1 MVHLL
6 MGYVAWHRSA
16 KLPGMIDPTEN
27 PTPAKPV
34 ATHPTDAT
42 EEAIPVATAAAAL
55 GITSDAIR
63 ARIRR
68 GALHGEK
75 RGGAWFVFLPEHE
88 RHDTKPDRDTT
99 ARHDT
104 NTTGPDA
111 TQDVVTPNPTDATP
125 IVDLAPL
132 ADLIERQAKELADLR
147 EAAAIWQI
155 RARQA
160 EEQLKQ
166 LTAGTTDSDTEPE
179 LNTVDAEG
187 PQLLQERDPA
197 PTGVL
202 AWWKRLWGS

>member
-1 MVHLL
+1 MT
-6 MGYVAWHRSA
+6 
-16 KLPGMIDPTEN
+16 DPTGD
-27 PTPAKPV
+27 PTSERPD
-34 ATHPTDAT
+34 ATHAT
-42 EEAIPVATAAAAL
+42 NATGDPLPVATAAAAL

-88 RHDTKPDRDTT
+88 RRDTKTDRDTT

-125 IVDLAPL
+125 TVDLAPL

-147 EAAAIWQI
+147 EAAAIWQV

-160 EEQLKQ
+160 EERLLQ
-166 LTAGTTDSDTEPE
+166 LTAGETPPETAPEAVESFQTNDVEPH
-179 LNTVDAEG
+179 
-187 PQLLQERDPA
+187 
-197 PTGVL
+197 GV
-202 AWWKRLWGS
+202 WDRVRQFWSG